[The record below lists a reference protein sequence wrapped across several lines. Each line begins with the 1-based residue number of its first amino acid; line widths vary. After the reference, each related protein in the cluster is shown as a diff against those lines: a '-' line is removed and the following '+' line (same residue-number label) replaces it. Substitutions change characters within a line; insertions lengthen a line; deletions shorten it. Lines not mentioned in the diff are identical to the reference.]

1 MLCRNCAEK
10 ERPTSRRGFGLLA
23 PWQKAPG
30 RRIGV
35 RGAELRD
42 LVPSASAREGAKSE
56 FSGTRFSIFG
66 YPKNGKNNGIRHFA
80 QYIISI
86 DLGLSRGISS
96 KPMDN
101 MYCVCVYPTGKMA
114 KSDIRFPIF

>member
-1 MLCRNCAEK
+1 MPQFCRK
-10 ERPTSRRGFGLLA
+10 EATTTSRRGFGLLA

-56 FSGTRFSIFG
+56 FSGTRFSIFRVPDFAEKGNMG
-66 YPKNGKNNGIRHFA
+66 YA
-80 QYIISI
+80 
-86 DLGLSRGISS
+86 
-96 KPMDN
+96 
-101 MYCVCVYPTGKMA
+101 T
-114 KSDIRFPIF
+114 FPNT